1 MKRFARMAAGAVL
14 SLLPSIVH
22 AQPRTL
28 QNPLG
33 NTDLNMVIGQAIKGL
48 LGFSGVIALASF
60 VWGGFLF
67 LTSQGNAD
75 RVKKGKDTLI
85 WAVIGLVVI
94 FTAYILVDALI
105 RGITGA
111 ANA

>member
-1 MKRFARMAAGAVL
+1 MRRFLPFLVLTLFPLAANA
-14 SLLPSIVH
+14 
-22 AQPRTL
+22 ARTL
-28 QNPLG
+28 DNPLG
-33 NTDLNMVIGQAIKGL
+33 SADLRVIIGQIIRVM

-67 LTSQGNAD
+67 LTSQGNPE

-105 RGITGA
+105 RAITGA
-111 ANA
+111 AQV